1 MPPKKMKKP
10 KKKVKPTNTNINKQ
24 TVIINQPVKRKY
36 TRRKKTQRQPISQF
50 STPESTIG
58 QVFNLLRF
66 IPQQQSPNYKSI
78 QDTPK
83 SPYIPM
89 LDNRQHNYEEDDDK
103 MSSVSG
109 STRDFSDFT
118 SVSRFK
124 PDKITSHKPD
134 ILTPVQEK
142 AEKAERDASSSS
154 SSEEEDVKS
163 DTSSG
168 SDTSVKSVIGG
179 GGGGGGGGVFPKKTD
194 EPSSLKSRELRRTE
208 LEYREKKNK
217 LDNYKGNNP
226 NTLKTYESQLNS
238 ARFSYNYQRNLLGLE
253 RITDK
258 YD

>member
-1 MPPKKMKKP
+1 MPPKKMKKR
-10 KKKVKPTNTNINKQ
+10 KTKQKSTTSNINKQ
-24 TVIINQPVKRKY
+24 TVIINQPAKRKY
-36 TRRKKTQRQPISQF
+36 TTRRKSTTQQPTRF

-103 MSSVSG
+103 MSSISG

-154 SSEEEDVKS
+154 SSEEEDVK
-163 DTSSG
+163 
-168 SDTSVKSVIGG
+168 GG
-179 GGGGGGGGVFPKKTD
+179 GGGGGSG
-194 EPSSLKSRELRRTE
+194 LKSPKIEKSPEFKRRELQYKE
-208 LEYREKKNK
+208 AKHK
-217 LDNYKGNNP
+217 LDNYKGKNP
-226 NTLKTYESQLNS
+226 NTFKTYESQLNT
-238 ARFSYNYQRNLLGLE
+238 ARSNYNIERISKGLE
-253 RITDK
+253 PV
-258 YD
+258 

>member
-142 AEKAERDASSSS
+142 DEKAERDASSSS

-163 DTSSG
+163 G
-168 SDTSVKSVIGG
+168 GG

-194 EPSSLKSRELRRTE
+194 ELRRSE